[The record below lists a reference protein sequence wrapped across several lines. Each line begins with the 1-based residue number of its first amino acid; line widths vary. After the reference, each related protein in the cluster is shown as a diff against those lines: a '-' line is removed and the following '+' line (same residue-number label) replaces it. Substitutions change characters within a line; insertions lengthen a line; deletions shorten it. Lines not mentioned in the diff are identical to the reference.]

1 MNHPTEVNYEL
12 TWVAVQGLSPDQ
24 ALAALKREL
33 SDNPEVRDAAGWP
46 DFLERRDY
54 HFRIFMGQLPG
65 GWLLLFGD
73 LDEKDRKRLERLVK
87 LGPAFL
93 GEQSSIGC
101 YAEGHAYADGKEV
114 WGVDYDLESYG
125 RGDFLKVEGD
135 LPEDLAT
142 IIGASHAATA
152 MGVGRDNGVD
162 LMLHLPGKLS
172 KAVCGFS
179 PAEDPPEGFRWSML
193 QRIGGEP
200 EPKPKPKGFF
210 ARLFG
215 RS

>member
-1 MNHPTEVNYEL
+1 MNHATEMNYDL

-24 ALAALKREL
+24 ALATLKREL
-33 SDNPEVRDAAGWP
+33 TDNPEVRDAVGWP
-46 DFLERRDY
+46 DFLERPDY
-54 HFRIFMGQLPG
+54 HWRIFMGQLAG
-65 GWLLLFGD
+65 DWLLLFGQ

-93 GEQSSIGC
+93 GEQTTPGS
-101 YAEGHAYADGKEV
+101 YAEGHFYADGREV
-114 WGVDYDLESYG
+114 WSVDYDFESYG

-162 LMLHLPGKLS
+162 LMFRLPGKLS

-200 EPKPKPKGFF
+200 EPKPKPKGLF